1 MDSTA
6 PSQLRILVVEDDI
19 IDRKQMERLLAGSS
33 LAPYELVCA
42 DRLDKALALLDER
55 EFDILLLDLNLPDSY
70 GLDTL
75 DVMER

>member
-33 LAPYELVCA
+33 
-42 DRLDKALALLDER
+42 
-55 EFDILLLDLNLPDSY
+55 DSA
-70 GLDTL
+70 
-75 DVMER
+75 V